1 MAKTAPEQQAWF
13 DGFEA
18 GSEQATAAFAKRSH
32 PVFALAPVM
41 VPADMTLRWHW
52 LSGYSIGF
60 QVALHDAVT
69 IRDAQAPRR
78 RPRPPRTAEAG
89 QR

>member
-1 MAKTAPEQQAWF
+1 MAKTTPEQQAWF
-13 DGFEA
+13 DGFDV
-18 GSEQATAAFAKRSH
+18 GGEQATTAFSKRNH

-52 LSGYSIGF
+52 LSGYSLGF

-69 IRDAQAPRR
+69 IRGAQAPRG
-78 RPRPPRTAEAG
+78 RPRPPRPAEER